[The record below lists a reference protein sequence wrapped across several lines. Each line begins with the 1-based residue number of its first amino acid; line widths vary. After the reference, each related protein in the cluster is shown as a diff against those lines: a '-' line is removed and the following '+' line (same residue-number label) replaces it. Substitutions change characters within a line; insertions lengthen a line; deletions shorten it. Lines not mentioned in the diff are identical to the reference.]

1 MISSDRDFLQKI
13 RTREEEYRNRR
24 LRTIRRLTVAFAG
37 VVVCFAVGATSILI
51 TKNGIGMKASSKDES
66 MLENYGGEDKNN
78 AYNAEADG
86 KEEHMPGMDVEDIS
100 LENSDSHS
108 APESATDVT
117 VEDVTDE
124 GQEIS
129 ASEIYVIVNGSPVLL
144 TGLSDEFIRN
154 VDELLH
160 NALSEEVY
168 LPEYDLQ
175 GKEAIGCII
184 RGAGDKAKKYY
195 IYQDGYVI
203 DDQFF
208 SSNRTDMYELI
219 EILKECQS
227 RF

>member
-1 MISSDRDFLQKI
+1 
-13 RTREEEYRNRR
+13 
-24 LRTIRRLTVAFAG
+24 
-37 VVVCFAVGATSILI
+37 
-51 TKNGIGMKASSKDES
+51 MKASSKDES
-66 MLENYGGEDKNN
+66 MLENHGGEDKNN

-86 KEEHMPGMDVEDIS
+86 KEEHMPGLDVEDIS

-129 ASEIYVIVNGSPVLL
+129 VSEVYVIVNGSPVLL

-195 IYQDGYVI
+195 IYQDGYEI
-203 DDQFF
+203 DNQFF

>member
-37 VVVCFAVGATSILI
+37 VVVCFAVGATAILI
-51 TKNGIGMKASSKDES
+51 TKNGIGMKADSSGES
-66 MLENYGGEDKNN
+66 MMENLGAADNDACAESEDKV
-78 AYNAEADG
+78 
-86 KEEHMPGMDVEDIS
+86 EHIPGLDVEDII

-117 VEDVTDE
+117 VEDVTDA
-124 GQEIS
+124 GQDIS
-129 ASEIYVIVNGSPVLL
+129 VSEIYVIVNGSLVLL

-195 IYQDGYVI
+195 IYQDGYEI
-203 DDQFF
+203 DNQFF